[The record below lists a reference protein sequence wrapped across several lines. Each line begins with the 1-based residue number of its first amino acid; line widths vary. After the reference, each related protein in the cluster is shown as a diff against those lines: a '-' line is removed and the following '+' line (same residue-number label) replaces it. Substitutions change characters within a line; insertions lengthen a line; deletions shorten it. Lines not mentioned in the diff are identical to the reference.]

1 MSKTK
6 TIWKTKTVGNRRMMI
21 CQNSDPKRSKYPE
34 WGPPTGVCD
43 SWSEVGATTT
53 AVTCHYCTQRS
64 VNM

>member
-1 MSKTK
+1 MVGTK
-6 TIWKTKTVGNRRMMI
+6 RMMI

-53 AVTCHYCTQRS
+53 AVMCHYCTQRS